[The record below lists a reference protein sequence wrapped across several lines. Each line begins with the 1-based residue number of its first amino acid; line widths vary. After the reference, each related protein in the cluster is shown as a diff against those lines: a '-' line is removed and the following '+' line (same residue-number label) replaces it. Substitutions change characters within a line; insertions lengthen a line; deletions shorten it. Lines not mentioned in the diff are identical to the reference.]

1 MNIFKTNFFLNL
13 LRKIDTWS
21 KKKFLSISIFNFVII
36 ILFLLRSAGYFEPY
50 FLISVNFIVVVGLL
64 LSIIL
69 LGAKSRE
76 IFIIC
81 LLFWLFAGLLR
92 ILNIETWAERTAIY
106 TFEALII
113 GTIFLI
119 KESFKKSTPR

>member
-1 MNIFKTNFFLNL
+1 MNLFKTNFFLKL
-13 LRKIDTWS
+13 LAKIDLWS
-21 KKKFLSISIFNFVII
+21 RKKFLAISIFNFVVIV
-36 ILFLLRSAGYFEPY
+36 LFLLRSAGYFEPY

-76 IFIIC
+76 MFIIC

-92 ILNIETWAERTAIY
+92 ILNIETWAERTVIY
-106 TFEALII
+106 SVEALVI
-113 GTIFLI
+113 GLI
-119 KESFKKSTPR
+119 LLSYDL